1 MNILVLGHSGTGKT
15 SSINAPSSYD
25 PEAKDYGYRLDPKE
39 TLMLVTHKKDL
50 PFRGFKKMYT
60 PLKFKDEIVK
70 GKTRK
75 QYDSGNYL
83 VLKDFNTA

>member
-50 PFRGFKKMYT
+50 PFRGFKKT
-60 PLKFKDEIVK
+60 WRDFINCKKIFK
-70 GKTRK
+70 KTIHK
-75 QYDSGNYL
+75 CKSKNWS
-83 VLKDFNTA
+83 KW